1 MKRLNGRA
9 LGILREALE
18 KDNRGDVGERVVRK
32 LLLQKLQG
40 LTKQEGT
47 PLNESHLKR
56 VIHAD
61 YPPFPVA
68 VIQRAAKAN
77 NPSKARTLA
86 VGLAATVV
94 GGAGIVGFV
103 ALANLPY
110 PMIRRP
116 IAEHAPILLLP
127 SFLSM
132 DKNYR
137 EAIALVEQSDQLVN
151 QATSAADLELG
162 QEKVTQAQH
171 HLDQLPV
178 WFLGYYPQR
187 YCTFFGCSW
196 NFTYDEFETA
206 RKAIGRMDV
215 VLFQEKNAHD
225 ELEEVL
231 GELQS
236 ARSQYREAATY
247 QGAQNALDTWQA
259 AIDRLHLI
267 PSQTLAGELA
277 RTHMTA
283 ANRDLQQAQRSLNGN

>member
-47 PLNESHLKR
+47 PLNESQLKR

-68 VIQRAAKAN
+68 VIQQAAKAN

-86 VGLAATVV
+86 VGLVATVA
-94 GGAGIVGFV
+94 GGAGIVGFI

-151 QATSAADLELG
+151 QATSAADLQLG

-196 NFTYDEFETA
+196 NFTHDEFETA

-231 GELQS
+231 GELQA

-283 ANRDLQQAQRSLNGN
+283 ANRDLQQAQRRLNGN

>member
-9 LGILREALE
+9 LGILREELE

-40 LTKQEGT
+40 LAKQEGT
-47 PLNESHLKR
+47 PLSEPQLKR

-61 YPPFPVA
+61 YPAFRMA
-68 VIQRAAKAN
+68 VIERAAKAN
-77 NPSKARTLA
+77 NPSKARTLVMA
-86 VGLAATVV
+86 LAATVA

-116 IAEHAPILLLP
+116 IAQHAPLLLLP

-132 DKNYR
+132 DENYR

-151 QATSAADLELG
+151 QATSVADLELG
-162 QEKVTQAQH
+162 YEKVTQAQH

-178 WFLGYYPQR
+178 WFLGYYPER

-196 NFTYDEFETA
+196 KFTHDEFETA

-215 VLFQEKNAHD
+215 VLFQEKNAYD
-225 ELEEVL
+225 TLEEVL
-231 GELQS
+231 EELQA
-236 ARSQYREAATY
+236 ARSQYRDATTY
-247 QGAQNALDTWQA
+247 QGAEAALEDWQA
-259 AIDRLHLI
+259 AIDRLQLI

-277 RTHMTA
+277 QTHMTT
-283 ANRDLQQAQRSLNGN
+283 ANRDLQQARRSLNGN

>member
-40 LTKQEGT
+40 LAKQEGN
-47 PLNESHLKR
+47 PLSEPQLKQ

-61 YPPFPVA
+61 YPLFPVA
-68 VIQRAAKAN
+68 VIEQAAKAN

-86 VGLAATVV
+86 VALAATVA

-132 DKNYR
+132 DENYR

-196 NFTYDEFETA
+196 NFTHDEFETA

-225 ELEEVL
+225 ELDEAL

-236 ARSQYREAATY
+236 ARSQYREATTY
-247 QGAQNALDTWQA
+247 QSAQNALDNWQA

-283 ANRDLQQAQRSLNGN
+283 ANRDLQQAQRSLNDN

>member
-9 LGILREALE
+9 LGILREELE
-18 KDNRGDVGERVVRK
+18 RDNRGDVGERVVRK

-40 LTKQEGT
+40 LAKQEGT
-47 PLNESHLKR
+47 PLSEPQLKR
-56 VIHAD
+56 VTHAD

-68 VIQRAAKAN
+68 VIQQAAKAN
-77 NPSKARTLA
+77 NPSKARTLSVA
-86 VGLAATVV
+86 LAATVA

-132 DKNYR
+132 DENYR

-178 WFLGYYPQR
+178 WFLGYYPER

-196 NFTYDEFETA
+196 NFTHDEFETA

-225 ELEEVL
+225 TLEEVL
-231 GELQS
+231 EELQA
-236 ARSQYREAATY
+236 ARSQYRNATSYRGAEAA
-247 QGAQNALDTWQA
+247 LEDWQA
-259 AIDRLHLI
+259 AIDRLNLI

-277 RTHMTA
+277 RTHITA
-283 ANRDLQQAQRSLNGN
+283 ANRNLQQARRSLNGN

>member
-40 LTKQEGT
+40 LAKQEGT
-47 PLNESHLKR
+47 PLSESQLKR

-68 VIQRAAKAN
+68 VIQQAAKAN
-77 NPSKARTLA
+77 NPSKARTLVIA
-86 VGLAATVV
+86 LTATV
-94 GGAGIVGFV
+94 AGVAGLVGFV

-116 IAEHAPILLLP
+116 IAQHAPLLLLP

-132 DKNYR
+132 DENYR

-178 WFLGYYPQR
+178 WFLGYYPER

-196 NFTYDEFETA
+196 NFTHDEFETA

-215 VLFQEKNAHD
+215 VIFQEKNAHD
-225 ELEEVL
+225 TLEEVL
-231 GELQS
+231 GELQA
-236 ARSQYREAATY
+236 ARSQYREATTY
-247 QGAQNALDTWQA
+247 RGAEAALEDWQA
-259 AIDRLHLI
+259 AIDRLQLI

-277 RTHMTA
+277 QTHITA
-283 ANRDLQQAQRSLNGN
+283 ANRDLQQARRSLNSN